1 MSGHPNPNII
11 WMLNNTILTSDT
23 KYTISEEG
31 DRLVVKN
38 PLIGSYSCMAT
49 NTNPYSGDD
58 TLYSDKDTYYYRK
71 YYCCSSLSFIFSH
84 TLSYTLSYTLV
95 LFLILSYSSLGV
107 PPPSIA
113 PSVDGLVTG
122 VVPADTGV
130 VAALGALVVALLI
143 IVVFLIGFMIII
155 QR

>member
-1 MSGHPNPNII
+1 MQVIEENNGSEIILTCAVLGHPNPNII

-58 TLYSDKDTYYYRK
+58 TVYSDKDTYYYRK
-71 YYCCSSLSFIFSH
+71 YYCCSSLSYILSR
-84 TLSYTLSYTLV
+84 TLSYSLVYSCTLLYSLVLSCTLSYSL
-95 LFLILSYSSLGV
+95 LLSHILL
-107 PPPSIA
+107 
-113 PSVDGLVTG
+113 
-122 VVPADTGV
+122 
-130 VAALGALVVALLI
+130 
-143 IVVFLIGFMIII
+143 
-155 QR
+155 